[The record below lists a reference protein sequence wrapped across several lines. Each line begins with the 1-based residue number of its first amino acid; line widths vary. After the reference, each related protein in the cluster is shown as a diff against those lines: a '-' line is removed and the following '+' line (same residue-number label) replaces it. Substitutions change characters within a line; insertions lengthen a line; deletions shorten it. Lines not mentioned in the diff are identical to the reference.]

1 MVWVFAVVSVRV
13 WWFVGARFV
22 GFLLA
27 LLPLLTSKLITT
39 TDNAEV
45 DVHLQKLP
53 PALPAFIFEDAS
65 LLGWCLIYY
74 YDY

>member
-1 MVWVFAVVSVRV
+1 MWVFAVVSVRV

-45 DVHLQKLP
+45 DVILQKLT
-53 PALPAFIFEDAS
+53 
-65 LLGWCLIYY
+65 
-74 YDY
+74 